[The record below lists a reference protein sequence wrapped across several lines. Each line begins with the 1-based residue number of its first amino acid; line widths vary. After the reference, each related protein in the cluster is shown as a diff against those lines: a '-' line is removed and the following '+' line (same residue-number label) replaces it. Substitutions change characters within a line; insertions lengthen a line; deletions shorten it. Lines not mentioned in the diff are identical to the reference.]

1 MRNTAK
7 GEKQKLMQD
16 KRRDEAAA
24 RLLCEAYSTGFERLE
39 DADPNVF

>member
-24 RLLCEAYSTGFERLE
+24 RLLCEAYSTDLKGILSS
-39 DADPNVF
+39 NVVT